1 MKRATKLLAMLALC
15 LCMVETACA
24 QRTLS
29 GMRGIQLTGGTV
41 DGFYSPSTHNEAG
54 YCLGAAMATYLKGG
68 NKWVFGGEYLQKP
81 YSLEQFT
88 AEGGY
93 YFRILSDPSKTL
105 FLSLGGSA
113 VAGYEAVNR
122 GGKRLL
128 DNSMPTNKEGFIYG
142 GAVTLE
148 LETYLT
154 DRIVLLVTGRERA
167 LWGNDTGRFH
177 AQAAAGIKLIIN

>member
-1 MKRATKLLAMLALC
+1 MKRATKLLATLALC
-15 LCMVETACA
+15 LFTMENVCA
-24 QRTLS
+24 QRALS

-41 DGFYSPSTHNEAG
+41 DGFYSSSSRNETG
-54 YCLGAAMATYLKGG
+54 YCLGMAMATYSKMG

-81 YSLEQFT
+81 YLLEQFT

-93 YFRILSDPSKTL
+93 YFRILSDPSKTF

-113 VAGYEAVNR
+113 LAGYEAVNR
-122 GGKRLL
+122 GRR
-128 DNSMPTNKEGFIYG
+128 MFEGSTLVNRDAFIYG

-177 AQAAAGIKLIIN
+177 AQIAAGLKFIID